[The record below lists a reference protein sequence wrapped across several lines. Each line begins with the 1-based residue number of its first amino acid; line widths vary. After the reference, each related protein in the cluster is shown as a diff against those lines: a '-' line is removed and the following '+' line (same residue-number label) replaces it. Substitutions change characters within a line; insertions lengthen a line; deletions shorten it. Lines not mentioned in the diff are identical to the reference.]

1 MHISELIAWILF
13 VKSLWDKLQQKRRSF
28 KEQIFVRDNR
38 AWKLKGLWKKKWSL
52 LWQNSQKF
60 LCNFHCWTKSIVE
73 PANLE
78 CSLTF
83 SSVNPLIPESSVM
96 THFLSLSPSVSA
108 TYHVWPPCCV
118 GCSLQLLLICRS
130 TVQPFSSSE
139 GYMTN
144 HTNHFKQ
151 FELSLAINHLDTNY
165 CAHIRAAL
173 RREEGKR
180 SIGRFFS
187 SFGHHTTVL
196 WKKLRDWD
204 ESVVVLFV
212 FGWSQ

>member
-1 MHISELIAWILF
+1 MEIE
-13 VKSLWDKLQQKRRSF
+13 
-28 KEQIFVRDNR
+28 
-38 AWKLKGLWKKKWSL
+38 GLVEKKWSL

-73 PANLE
+73 PATLE
-78 CSLTF
+78 CSLAF
-83 SSVNPLIPESSVM
+83 SSVNPLIPESGVM

-118 GCSLQLLLICRS
+118 GCSLQLLLIRRS

-144 HTNHFKQ
+144 HTDHFKQ

-180 SIGRFFS
+180 SFGRFF
-187 SFGHHTTVL
+187 
-196 WKKLRDWD
+196 
-204 ESVVVLFV
+204 
-212 FGWSQ
+212 